1 MENKISSLTCQN
13 CGICCRNFPF
23 VEVNNREMTALEKF
37 TKMHR
42 YEFTDPMGP
51 TYDDGHFLKT
61 KANGDCLFLKVENG
75 HFSCGVYEARAD
87 ICRNYPVNEH
97 HWKWC
102 NENRIEK

>member
-23 VEVNNREMTALEKF
+23 VEVNNNEMTALENF
-37 TKMHR
+37 TKLDR
-42 YEFTDPMGP
+42 KAFTDPMGP

-61 KANGDCLFLKVENG
+61 KENGDCMFLKVDNG
-75 HFSCGVYEARAD
+75 FFSCGVYEARAG

-102 NENRIEK
+102 NENRVTK

>member
-42 YEFTDPMGP
+42 NEFTDPMGP

-61 KANGDCLFLKVENG
+61 KANGDCLFLKVDKG
-75 HFSCGVYEARAD
+75 FFF
-87 ICRNYPVNEH
+87 PVILRG
-97 HWKWC
+97 KM
-102 NENRIEK
+102 IELNKIRQPFYLTGKPHLRDLVF